1 LDETRLAIMIAV
13 AMGVVILFTAV
24 KLIWGAAQWSQRPQ
38 HRVGDRWG
46 TEHVEVVEWS
56 GGTGLVSAGG
66 ELWRATSADPLVAG
80 DVVSVAK
87 VNGLTLEVRKPR

>member
-66 ELWRATSADPLVAG
+66 ELWKATSADPLRPGETVM
-80 DVVSVAK
+80 VAK
-87 VNGLTLEVRKPR
+87 VKGLTLEVRKPR